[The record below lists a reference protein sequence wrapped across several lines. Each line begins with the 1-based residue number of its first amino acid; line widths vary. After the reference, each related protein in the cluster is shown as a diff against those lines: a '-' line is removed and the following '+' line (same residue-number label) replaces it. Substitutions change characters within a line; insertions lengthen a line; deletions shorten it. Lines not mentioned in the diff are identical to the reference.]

1 MTMPEM
7 NEMPGMPETSD
18 TTGKK
23 TTAKK
28 KMTTP
33 RASPSRR
40 QTAPKLATEIDI
52 AARAYQLFIQRGA
65 EHGRD
70 LDDWLMAK
78 DELLSL
84 DR

>member
-1 MTMPEM
+1 MPDM
-7 NEMPGMPETSD
+7 NEMPGMPETND

-28 KMTTP
+28 KMTTR

-40 QTAPKLATEIDI
+40 QTASKLPTEIDI
-52 AARAYQLFIQRGA
+52 AARAYQLFIQRGGG
-65 EHGRD
+65 HGRD